1 MKKNFTC
8 IVCPVSCSLTVYQEG
23 ENIIVE
29 GNSCERGKVFGKNEF
44 INPKRMLTTTVK
56 VIGSNLK
63 RLPIISSDE
72 IPKDRIFE
80 IVQELYKIS
89 VEAPIKRGQ
98 TIIEDICG
106 TGVNIIASRSVKKIN
121 NEMES

>member
-1 MKKNFTC
+1 MGKKFTC
-8 IVCPVSCSLTVYQEG
+8 IVCPVSCTLRVYQKE

-29 GNSCERGKVFGKNEF
+29 GNSCKRGKVFGENEF

-56 VIGSNLK
+56 VVGSNLK

-80 IVQELYKIS
+80 IVQEIYKIS

-98 TIIEDICG
+98 TIIENICG
-106 TGVNIIASRSVKKIN
+106 TGVDIIASRSIKKIN
-121 NEMES
+121 YEMES

>member
-1 MKKNFTC
+1 
-8 IVCPVSCSLTVYQEG
+8 LTVFQKG

-29 GNSCERGKVFGKNEF
+29 GNSCKRGKVFGENEF
-44 INPKRMLTTTVK
+44 INPKRMLTTTIK

-63 RLPIISSDE
+63 RLPVISSDE
-72 IPKDRIFE
+72 IPKNKIFE

-98 TIIEDICG
+98 TVIENICG

-121 NEMES
+121 CEMEKL